1 MLQASLPECS
11 QEAYRGFTGSQITFV
26 NIPFTNHVHVVVS
39 QFTIVTSFVVS
50 QGCGKGTDGGAVERR
65 LKKSNDF
72 TLGQVS
78 F

>member
-11 QEAYRGFTGSQITFV
+11 QEAYRGFTGSHTTLINTLSF
-26 NIPFTNHVHVVVS
+26 S
-39 QFTIVTSFVVS
+39 QFSLVTSFVVS

-72 TLGQVS
+72 TLGQV
-78 F
+78 FV

>member
-1 MLQASLPECS
+1 MLQASVPECS
-11 QEAYRGFTGSQITFV
+11 QEAYRGFTGSHTIFL
-26 NIPFTNHVHVVVS
+26 IHFS
-39 QFTIVTSFVVS
+39 QFSLVTSFVVS

-78 F
+78 V